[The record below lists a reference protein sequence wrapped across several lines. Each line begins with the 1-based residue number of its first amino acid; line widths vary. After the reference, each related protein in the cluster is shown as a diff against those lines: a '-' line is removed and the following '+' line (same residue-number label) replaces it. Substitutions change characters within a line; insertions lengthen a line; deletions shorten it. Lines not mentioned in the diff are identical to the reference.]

1 MTASCHALTQ
11 RHVAG
16 VGVLVPG
23 LGHGAGAQQVL
34 GRQHARGRAGIDQ
47 LARHQERVGEVAA
60 HLVEIVQDRDH
71 RALLGAPAL
80 DHDHEVVDGLGID
93 GGKRL
98 VQQDEIGVLQQQAGE
113 QHALELADR
122 QRVDRPALEARQA
135 DRFDGVLGIV
145 DVDVL
150 GRAKAAEARP
160 AAEQH
165 GVEHRDR
172 EGAVDLGLL
181 RQVGDALGRRIRCGP
196 RCAARDRARPSRA
209 CSCRRRWG
217 RRSPSSRLPEFPPTR
232 DAPPDGGRSSPSG
245 SPGAGPRSQRPPR
258 GEPQQGRHAKCS
270 RNASGRTHGEQRST
284 GRDGL
289 MHDGNCYNIT

>member
-1 MTASCHALTQ
+1 MARARSRFSADSTRAVGPASTSSRAIRSALGKSRRTWSRSCRTATTVRCSARQ
-11 RHVAG
+11 RW
-16 VGVLVPG
+16 
-23 LGHGAGAQQVL
+23 
-34 GRQHARGRAGIDQ
+34 IT
-47 LARHQERVGEVAA
+47 
-60 HLVEIVQDRDH
+60 
-71 RALLGAPAL
+71 
-80 DHDHEVVDGLGID
+80 DHEVVDGLGID

-196 RCAARDRARPSRA
+196 RCAARDRARPSGA

-232 DAPPDGGRSSPSG
+232 DAPPDDGRSSPSG

-270 RNASGRTHGEQRST
+270 RNASGRTHGEQRGA
-284 GRDGL
+284 GRDRL